1 MDRAWCC
8 EMWDSGLIQGGGT
21 RWWWEGFMGL
31 CTLSVDAARSGVQS
45 GTWLHDDSEA
55 SLCCV
60 EPFLRT
66 KQATDNRQKEKN
78 LIIRNDKLA
87 TRVLTLSS
95 TQVLL
100 GNWNVPLQL
109 LIFRKMGVG
118 VGKRMS
124 KPVPLVPQ

>member
-1 MDRAWCC
+1 MVLGYMMILRPACAVWSPF
-8 EMWDSGLIQGGGT
+8 SGQN
-21 RWWWEGFMGL
+21 R
-31 CTLSVDAARSGVQS
+31 Q
-45 GTWLHDDSEA
+45 
-55 SLCCV
+55 
-60 EPFLRT
+60 
-66 KQATDNRQKEKN
+66 QATNRQKEKT

-100 GNWNVPLQL
+100 GNWNVLLQL

-118 VGKRMS
+118 VRKRMR

>member
-1 MDRAWCC
+1 MVVP
-8 EMWDSGLIQGGGT
+8 GGGG
-21 RWWWEGFMGL
+21 RGL
-31 CTLSVDAARSGVQS
+31 WVCGSCTLSVDAARAGVQS

-95 TQVLL
+95 NKVLL
-100 GNWNVPLQL
+100 GNWIVPLQL

-118 VGKRMS
+118 VRKRMR

>member
-1 MDRAWCC
+1 MVP
-8 EMWDSGLIQGGGT
+8 GGGG
-21 RWWWEGFMGL
+21 RGL
-31 CTLSVDAARSGVQS
+31 WVRGSCTLSVDAARAGVQS
-45 GTWLHDDSEA
+45 GTWLHADSEA

-66 KQATDNRQKEKN
+66 KQAIGKMKKKT

-100 GNWNVPLQL
+100 GNWNVLLKL

-118 VGKRMS
+118 VRKRMR